1 MISFLRF
8 VGLLNAAMWFGAAV
22 FFVLGVGPAAS
33 SVPMRE
39 LIGTNNFPYFSEA
52 IGNIFARRF
61 FVLYACCSAVALL
74 YLIAE
79 WLYFGKY
86 PPKKWLTFVMV
97 LVFLGM
103 VRGYGLQPTLRKLHD
118 VEYGRNSR
126 PEQRETA
133 ARSFKTYATISHS
146 IDLILAA
153 ALAVYLWKVGNPS
166 DSMRFLG
173 PAKFRS

>member
-1 MISFLRF
+1 M
-8 VGLLNAAMWFGAAV
+8 NAAIWFGAAV
-22 FFVLGVGPAAS
+22 FFVLGADRAAS
-33 SVPMRE
+33 SVQMRE

-52 IGNIFARRF
+52 IANIFARRF

-74 YLIAE
+74 YLLAE

-86 PPKKWLTFVMV
+86 PAKKWVTFVLV
-97 LVFLGM
+97 LVFVGM

-118 VEYGRNSR
+118 LEYGRNST
-126 PEQRETA
+126 PVQRETA
-133 ARSFKTYATISHS
+133 GRSFKTYATISHS
-146 IDLILAA
+146 IDIILAA
-153 ALAVYLWKVGNPS
+153 ALGIYLWKLGNPS